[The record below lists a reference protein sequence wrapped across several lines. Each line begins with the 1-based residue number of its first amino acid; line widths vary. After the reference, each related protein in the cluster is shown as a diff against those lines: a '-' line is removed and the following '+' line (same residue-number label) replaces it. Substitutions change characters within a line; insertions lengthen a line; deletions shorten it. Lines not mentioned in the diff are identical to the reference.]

1 MRYQRAAQPLKLDGP
16 DAARA
21 FFAGCFAESDPARE
35 CLWVAHVDR
44 HLNCVHLSRHDGDAD
59 STGLPVKTIMA
70 DAALHDSAGI
80 LLAHNHPSGDCRPS
94 KADCVATRRLTAAVH
109 AIDCAVMDHFI
120 FAGTESA
127 SFRRLGLL

>member
-16 DAARA
+16 EAARA

-44 HLNCVHLSRHDGDAD
+44 ELNCIHLSRHEGDSCSAD
-59 STGLPVKTIMA
+59 LPTRAIVR
-70 DAALHDSAGI
+70 DAAAHGSVGI

-94 KADCVATRRLTAAVH
+94 RADCLATRKLATAAG
-109 AIDCAVMDHFI
+109 ALDCEVLDHFV

-127 SFRRLGLL
+127 SFRGLGLL